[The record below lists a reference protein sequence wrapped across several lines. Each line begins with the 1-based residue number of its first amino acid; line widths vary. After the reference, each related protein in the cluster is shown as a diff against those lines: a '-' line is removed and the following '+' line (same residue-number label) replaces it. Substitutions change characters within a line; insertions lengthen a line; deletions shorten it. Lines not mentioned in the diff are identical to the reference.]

1 MARDIKTDVLTNTK
15 GIFQEGF
22 KNDTTPLDESTL
34 NQLVDG
40 ILLNNNLIN
49 NLNNN
54 FATDSELN
62 QTRESIIGE
71 DNDTSDKDT
80 IKGAK
85 TFATAAAKTFATAA
99 VNTHNSSDV
108 HITSEERTKWDNKV
122 DSEDGK
128 GLSTNDF
135 TNEYKDKL
143 DSIAQNAEVNVQSD
157 WEETDTNSDAFIQN
171 KPTKLSDFD
180 NDCGFLT
187 EHQDISGKED
197 SFEILEIDG
206 GGAQDAIDQNW

>member
-85 TFATAAAKTFATAA
+85 TFATAA
-99 VNTHNSSDV
+99 VNTHNSPDI
-108 HITSEERTKWDNKV
+108 HITSEERTKWDR
-122 DSEDGK
+122 
-128 GLSTNDF
+128 
-135 TNEYKDKL
+135 
-143 DSIAQNAEVNVQSD
+143 AEANVQSD

-180 NDCGFLT
+180 NDCGYLT